1 MSDFTDLT
9 GRIEDAT
16 VLLEQSAG
24 VLTSG
29 VVDLEEDLQEI
40 KDTKA
45 IVVDAKDT
53 VVGALDEANALN
65 TSSQTR
71 LDEADLLVSDLLA
84 SAAFEEAPKDG
95 AVYGRS
101 DGDWKVVG
109 GGDLDAV
116 ISVNGKNGVVVLDAS
131 DVGALPSSYTPSYN
145 DLEDLPLVFA
155 PAPHEHVMADI
166 TDLPTFGSLATKDDV
181 LVDGKEY
188 ARKDGAW
195 VEITSQGGGRYPIE
209 GEEGWNLTEWVST
222 NPNSPAPLSSLEWSG
237 WVTGRY
243 VSLTGEELFTTTSD
257 KWKDIPSGNYYIE
270 GTTFTTGALTGLVGG
285 LSVSTDGEGKG
296 IYVINGY
303 KDSQAVLATLNP
315 TTVEWEIYGEE
326 EEEDTQYP
334 SSDFAFANESNLV
347 AALGLEWFGGV
358 GVSFVPFD
366 YHRASN
372 PFVPTDINLL
382 SKTKG
387 GRWDTF
393 DISDN
398 SNLGDSYKVWKDRA
412 ASVRGA
418 FLKVPNGDY
427 FFEDGAVKHF
437 IEVRNYVDDLGGT
450 LQGVTRVTDLVT
462 GDVRLTT
469 TDSASNWIEY
479 PKTSVIGDIQTILD
493 SLNGE

>member
-9 GRIEDAT
+9 GRIGVAT
-16 VLLEQSAG
+16 DILEASASVLASGTVKLES
-24 VLTSG
+24 
-29 VVDLEEDLQEI
+29 DLQEI
-40 KDTKA
+40 RETKA

-53 VVGALDEANALN
+53 VVGALDTANALN

-116 ISVNGKNGVVVLDAS
+116 ISVNGKQGAVVLDAS

-145 DLEDLPLVFA
+145 DLEDLPLAFP
-155 PAPHEHVMADI
+155 PATHKHVMADI
-166 TDLPTFGSLATKDDV
+166 TDLPTFGSLATKDDA

-188 ARKDGAW
+188 VRKDGAW
-195 VEITSQGGGRYPIE
+195 VEITSQGGGRYPVG

-222 NPNSPAPLSSLEWSG
+222 NPNSPAPFSSLEWSG
-237 WVTGRY
+237 WEKGRLVT
-243 VSLTGEELFTTTSD
+243 LTGEELFTTTYD

-285 LSVSTDGEGKG
+285 LSVSTDGVGKG
-296 IYVINGY
+296 VYVINGY
-303 KDSQAVLATLNP
+303 KGSQAVLATLNP
-315 TTVEWEIYGEE
+315 TTVEWEIYGEQE
-326 EEEDTQYP
+326 ETQYP

-347 AALGLEWFGGV
+347 AALGLQWFGGV
-358 GVSFVPFD
+358 GVSYVPFD

-387 GRWDTF
+387 GRWDTA

-398 SNLGDSYKVWKDRA
+398 SNLGDSYNVWKDRA

-427 FFEDGAVKHF
+427 FFNNGAVKHF
-437 IEVRNYVDDLGGT
+437 IEVRNYLSELGGT

-469 TDSASNWIEY
+469 TDSGNNWIEY